1 MKHPRLPVKRRP
13 VKKRPMR
20 TLMANVSRKR
30 QRAATAAAEFEGDV
44 PNLGVAR
51 ALMVILL
58 IHVVAVAGIFVHSQW
73 FEDKVEASAAPAAA
87 PGPEPAAR
95 EEAWPKIS
103 SGDSIYTV
111 GAGETWASI
120 ASRFGLTEE
129 ELKRAN
135 TSADATAPPALRN
148 GCYLKIPP
156 KTIAAV
162 EPAELTA
169 IRQRAQR
176 PDAGVIESPAAPP
189 VEAPSPKPAPVAP
202 PARLETPGLVT
213 TEAAERADAVLIRPA
228 GGREAPAGG
237 SSSYRV
243 RPGDT
248 FWAIAQ
254 RHGTTPEKLMKAN
267 GISDPRR
274 LRVGMDLKIPD

>member
-13 VKKRPMR
+13 VKKRPLR

-30 QRAATAAAEFEGDV
+30 QRAATATAEMEGDV

-73 FEDKVEASAAPAAA
+73 FEDEAVASAPAAE
-87 PGPEPAAR
+87 PVKVSPEGPAL
-95 EEAWPKIS
+95 PKIG
-103 SGDSIYTV
+103 SGEGIYTV
-111 GAGETWASI
+111 GSGETYASI
-120 ASRFGLTEE
+120 AARCGVSEADLREANADVPL
-129 ELKRAN
+129 RA
-135 TSADATAPPALRN
+135 

-156 KTIAAV
+156 KTIAAE

-169 IRQRAQR
+169 IRERARQ
-176 PDAGVIESPAAPP
+176 DGGVVEVPP
-189 VEAPSPKPAPVAP
+189 AP
-202 PARLETPGLVT
+202 PAPRAQVVQPQVTAEVEQPTRLETPGLVA
-213 TEAAERADAVLIRPA
+213 TEAAERADAVVVRGA
-228 GGREAPAGG
+228 GSRDGRQAATG
-237 SSSYRV
+237 SSTTYRV

-254 RHGTTPEKLMKAN
+254 RHDTTPEVLMKAN
-267 GISDPRR
+267 GISDPKR